1 MYQGFHAQQNPV
13 QEVAAQLAAA
23 EWSEGEVGLDA
34 RRSARAPDGGAAP
47 LLRLTFRRAP
57 RPALS
62 KPHAFAS
69 ARPGDLVSAT
79 WLARARAPVAARRPA
94 WALRRSFLRACRPAA
109 ADGLDA
115 DAITLGVPATVP
127 ALGTGAAPAR
137 PPARRF
143 FFVALERPRGGG
155 GGGGG
160 GSRGGRAASER
171 ARRGRRRQQRIPFAD
186 LKLGVMIGRGAY
198 GRVYRGVFRGE
209 QVAVKV

>member
-1 MYQGFHAQQNPV
+1 V
-13 QEVAAQLAAA
+13 
-23 EWSEGEVGLDA
+23 
-34 RRSARAPDGGAAP
+34 
-47 LLRLTFRRAP
+47 
-57 RPALS
+57 
-62 KPHAFAS
+62 
-69 ARPGDLVSAT
+69 
-79 WLARARAPVAARRPA
+79 
-94 WALRRSFLRACRPAA
+94 LRACRPAA

-155 GGGGG
+155 AGGG

-209 QVAVKV
+209 HVAVKVSTQPYISPGAPGACCARCAAEVTYSAVSAHAAERRACAVPRCAERAGAVRPCAAGRRRMLAYGSCHLQKLVAMYLASKL